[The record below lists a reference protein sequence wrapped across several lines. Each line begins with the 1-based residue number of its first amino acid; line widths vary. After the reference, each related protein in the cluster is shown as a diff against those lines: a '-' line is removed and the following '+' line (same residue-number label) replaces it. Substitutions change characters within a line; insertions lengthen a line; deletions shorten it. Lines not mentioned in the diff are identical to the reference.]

1 MESINGQTEELI
13 LANTKMTENTA
24 MGYINGRMV
33 APTMATGTQVNSTAQ
48 ANTQSQKTTTSATAS
63 GKTAKESNGSRPQKQ
78 NK

>member
-33 APTMATGTQVNSTAQ
+33 APTMATGT
-48 ANTQSQKTTTSATAS
+48 
-63 GKTAKESNGSRPQKQ
+63 
-78 NK
+78 